1 MIIADEEE
9 LKLLHKIW
17 NEQWNIGMIEVPEA
31 EKKVMFQ
38 IASTMRAKDYLAL
51 PLEEQRKWYLE
62 WNPIIEIEEVPKVIS
77 PTKKRYRVPC
87 GFRPWE
93 SCLGDPNAVY

>member
-9 LKLLHKIW
+9 LELLRQIFRAQK
-17 NEQWNIGMIEVPEA
+17 NENMIEAPKA
-31 EKKVMFQ
+31 ERNLMFQ
-38 IASTMRAKDYLAL
+38 IASTMKAKDYLAL
-51 PLEEQRKWYLE
+51 PLEEQRKWYLD

-77 PTKKRYRVPC
+77 PTKKRYYVPC

-93 SCLGDPNAVY
+93 VWMGNPNRVF